1 MSHSVAPP
9 RRTWPWVV
17 VVVATVIVI
26 VAGASVASALI
37 GGDEP
42 QAAPAL
48 PAQAPATSVT
58 PTPTTTVPSSP
69 TASPTATALSTV
81 DTAAIEKA
89 IDDNDPTGLYD
100 YLADPVHITFAAS
113 DFDSDRSRD
122 LAITDLA
129 YVSGSTGWNWDL
141 DDATLSAF
149 RAGTYK
155 NYFPDDAI
163 IGQSA
168 ESYVIAFTVTGTEIT
183 RVFVSKSAA
192 IVTEAPAPTP

>member
-58 PTPTTTVPSSP
+58 PTPTTVPSSP
-69 TASPTATALSTV
+69 TASPTATALTTV

-129 YVSGSTGWNWDL
+129 YVSGSTGWNWNL
-141 DDATLSAF
+141 DDATLAAF

-192 IVTEAPAPTP
+192 IVTEEPAPTP

>member
-1 MSHSVAPP
+1 MSHSVTPP

-17 VVVATVIVI
+17 VVIAAVIVI
-26 VAGASVASALI
+26 VAGASLTSALI
-37 GGDEP
+37 GGGEP
-42 QAAPAL
+42 QAAPAS
-48 PAQAPATSVT
+48 PVPAPATSVT
-58 PTPTTTVPSSP
+58 PTPTVVPSSP
-69 TASPTATALSTV
+69 TASPTATALTAS

-129 YVSGSTGWNWDL
+129 YVSGSTGWNWNL
-141 DDATLSAF
+141 DEATLAAF